1 MADRPRILI
10 VDDEPFNVDYL
21 EQELAELEYD
31 TLSAT
36 NGQEALDCI
45 HSSPPDLVLL
55 DIMMPIMDGFAV
67 LERLKA
73 DPSTRDIPVIVISA
87 MTDLQ
92 SVVKGIKGGA
102 EDYLPKPFEPT
113 LLHARISASL
123 EKKLLR
129 DQQRK
134 LLHTFA
140 SEEVAN
146 QLMADGF
153 SLGGKKISASIMFT
167 DIRSFTTISEKADAA
182 DTIELLNSYF
192 ASMFGP
198 ISKHG
203 GVVNQI
209 IGDGLMALFGTT
221 GKPGD
226 HRLQSVQAALNMLE
240 TLEIFNRTQAQAGK
254 VQLKIGIGIA
264 TGIVIA
270 GYAGTQ
276 HRATYTCVGDTVN
289 LAARI
294 ESHTKEAG
302 CPIVIDSETRA
313 GLPDSIHLDP
323 LGEVIFK
330 GKTIPVQVFAVS

>member
-1 MADRPRILI
+1 
-10 VDDEPFNVDYL
+10 
-21 EQELAELEYD
+21 
-31 TLSAT
+31 
-36 NGQEALDCI
+36 
-45 HSSPPDLVLL
+45 
-55 DIMMPIMDGFAV
+55 
-67 LERLKA
+67 
-73 DPSTRDIPVIVISA
+73 
-87 MTDLQ
+87 LQ
-92 SVVKGIKGGA
+92 GVVRHIKGGA

-123 EKKLLR
+123 EKKVLR

-167 DIRSFTTISEKADAA
+167 DIRSFTSISEKADAA

-226 HRLQSVQAALNMLE
+226 HRQQSVRAALDMLIRWQYSTRDRPRRE
-240 TLEIFNRTQAQAGK
+240 GPAQ
-254 VQLKIGIGIA
+254 IGIGIA
-264 TGIVIA
+264 SGIVIA

-276 HRATYTCVGDTVN
+276 HRATYPGGT
-289 LAARI
+289 
-294 ESHTKEAG
+294 
-302 CPIVIDSETRA
+302 P
-313 GLPDSIHLDP
+313 
-323 LGEVIFK
+323 
-330 GKTIPVQVFAVS
+330 